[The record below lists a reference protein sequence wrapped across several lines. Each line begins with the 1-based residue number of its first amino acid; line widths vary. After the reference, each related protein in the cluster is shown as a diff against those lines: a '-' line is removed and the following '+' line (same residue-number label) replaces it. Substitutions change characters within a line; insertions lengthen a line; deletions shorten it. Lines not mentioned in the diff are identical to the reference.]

1 MAATDDHPPATPSDP
16 PHVSVLIDPIIDT
29 VAPVQGR
36 WLDGTFGA
44 GGYARRLLDAG
55 AEMVIGVDRDPSA
68 FKLAEPWRGQYG
80 DRLQLVAG
88 QFSALDTLAATFTRS
103 PRYSGIPSV

>member
-36 WLDGTFGA
+36 WLDVTSRGFELEIEVEH
-44 GGYARRLLDAG
+44 RVVLLELDRG
-55 AEMVIGVDRDPSA
+55 LVIS
-68 FKLAEPWRGQYG
+68 FRGLG
-80 DRLQLVAG
+80 L
-88 QFSALDTLAATFTRS
+88 F
-103 PRYSGIPSV
+103 